1 MESIIAGIGAR
12 SMEEAKMP
20 LSRMLLLVLFF
31 AGNIGAASAQP
42 VTWELRRQTTSNVC
56 HVQRSDSLPKLG
68 DLMSSHNTRRAAC
81 EEAKRQY
88 DSSMSNQSK
97 CWSYGAGTK
106 TGCKS
111 EGVDLP

>member
-1 MESIIAGIGAR
+1 MTLERKFG
-12 SMEEAKMP
+12 
-20 LSRMLLLVLFF
+20 LVILCLVIT
-31 AGNIGAASAQP
+31 AHVASAQP
-42 VTWELRRQTTSNVC
+42 ATWELRRQTTSSVC

-68 DLMSSHNTRRAAC
+68 ELVSTHDTRKAAC

-106 TGCKS
+106 TGCKND
-111 EGVDLP
+111 GVDLP